1 MLPVAP
7 VLPVGPVS
15 PVAPVF
21 PVAPVLPVGP
31 VTPVDP
37 VLPVAPVLPVGPV
50 VPVIPVGTG
59 GKVGPTRSGDN
70 LKLECI
76 DLFIFKFSS
85 FPSTTPTTFNSK
97 IQLQNMLHIK

>member
-1 MLPVAP
+1 VD
-7 VLPVGPVS
+7 
-15 PVAPVF
+15 
-21 PVAPVLPVGP
+21 PVLPVGP

-37 VLPVAPVLPVGPV
+37 VLPVGPVTPVDPVLPVGPV
-50 VPVIPVGTG
+50 TPVDPVLPVGTG